1 MEHELIQN
9 IALLHTTELGAE
21 RVARNLGLSADDV
34 IPWCKQ
40 TILQAEEIIREGKNW
55 YVSVGE
61 TVITVNA
68 HSYTILTAH
77 KGKKISRQVKK
88 MDHPTMGLYSQEELQ
103 EALRAIRST
112 ISKCEKA
119 LPKLQVGKSQHTLT
133 VRRIQALQIAVS
145 LISREL
151 QDVYGKESL

>member
-1 MEHELIQN
+1 MEHELIKN

-21 RVARNLGLSADDV
+21 RVKRNLGLSVDDV

-40 TILQAEEIIREGKNW
+40 TILQAEEIIKRGKNW
-55 YVSVGE
+55 YVPVGE

-68 HSYTILTAH
+68 HSYTVLTAH
-77 KGKKISRQVKK
+77 KEKKFSHLIEKT
-88 MDHPTMGLYSQEELQ
+88 DHPITGPHSQEELQ
-103 EALRAIRST
+103 EALRAIQST
-112 ISKCEKA
+112 IRKCEKV

-145 LISREL
+145 LINREL
-151 QDVYGKESL
+151 QDVYGREPS